1 MTSCAEETATSFSQ
15 DELLAIERAAIHA
28 WPAAETRD
36 ICGWLWRYSGGGSQ
50 RANSISALAFSG
62 VDADAAISEAEE
74 LYFTRNAPSRFQVG
88 EQLVGP
94 ADLDHRLERRGYRLH
109 EPVTTLA
116 QRIGAGTFPQG
127 TEIADRPGDGW
138 MDVYLANV
146 SPDRRAA
153 APGILASVPTPRAFL
168 SIEVGGQVVSTALA
182 VQCGTVV
189 IAECI
194 GTRAEARRT
203 GAASKVMAALE
214 AWGFERG
221 ATIAALQAV
230 TTNLPAQRLYAA
242 LGYNKVNGY
251 HYRVRDR

>member
-1 MTSCAEETATSFSQ
+1 MAGCAGGTAAGFTR
-15 DELLAIERAAIHA
+15 DELLAIERAAIQA
-28 WPAAETRD
+28 WPASETRN
-36 ICGWLWRYSGGGSQ
+36 IGGWLWRYSGGGSQ
-50 RANSISALAFSG
+50 RANAVSPLSFCGA
-62 VDADAAISEAEE
+62 DADAAISEAEE

-94 ADLDHRLERRGYRLH
+94 VDLDHRLEQRGYRLH

-116 QRIGAGTFPQG
+116 KRIGRGAFPEGTG
-127 TEIADRPGDGW
+127 IAARPGDGW
-138 MDVYLANV
+138 MDVYLANIT
-146 SPDRRAA
+146 PDRRAVT
-153 APGILASVPTPRAFL
+153 PGILASVPHPRAFL
-168 SIEVGGQVVSTALA
+168 SIEAGGRVVSTALA
-182 VQCGTVV
+182 VLCRDVV
-189 IAECI
+189 IAECV
-194 GTRAEARRT
+194 GTCTEVRRT

-214 AWGFERG
+214 AWGFAQG